1 MSFSKKDIAKNISS
15 NINISETESKLLLDS
30 FINIIKSK
38 SQTSSLK
45 IASFGTF
52 SIKRTPQRIGRNPKT
67 KQEFSN
73 IRNVKIEIFC
83 FKQTKKFNKL
93 IWSGWPDL
101 NRRPLHP
108 QCSALPGCATSRKK
122 YFDNNYI

>member
-67 KQEFSN
+67 KQEFS
-73 IRNVKIEIFC
+73 IPEMSKL
-83 FKQTKKFNKL
+83 KFSASNKL
-93 IWSGWPDL
+93 RNLI
-101 NRRPLHP
+101 N
-108 QCSALPGCATSRKK
+108 
-122 YFDNNYI
+122 